1 MLGTTEIALLVGA
14 AILLFGV
21 DKLPKLA
28 RSAGQAKKEFMVG
41 QAEADIAAERAR
53 EEARRRAETTVINA
67 DMATTATG
75 IPQAPAVPDPI
86 TGAPGPTTPAQ
97 PRT

>member
-1 MLGTTEIALLVGA
+1 MLGTTEIALIVGA

-41 QAEADIAAERAR
+41 QAEADIAAERTR
-53 EEARRRAETTVINA
+53 EEARKRAETTAAA
-67 DMATTATG
+67 DSATAVNGVGQPT
-75 IPQAPAVPDPI
+75 AVPDPI
-86 TGAPGPTTPAQ
+86 TGGPAPTTVAP
-97 PRT
+97 PRP